1 MKKRIL
7 IKIISFALILITLSG
22 GVIASALTVSAAST
36 ESGEKQYSNVLR
48 LGVKMLEDNPKAR
61 GMILGS
67 FGITELDKEWKNMEQ
82 LKEVKASA
90 PECNQKNDLHN
101 TTLMTMRQQGIID
114 YKIYVRLFGDMQR
127 AESWGAAGRE
137 LGEILKITDKEEYSP
152 ALPILSP
159 YWICK
164 PIFSLYKGLWR
175 RFHDKYV
182 VNRCDGTLFA
192 HLFNNLT
199 SVMNNHYDK
208 VEGLYGRRRCKIDIM
223 AGSMEGEVRKGVWID
238 LKKKQESDRYL
249 SGCLQSLYEPTVPNE
264 MHIDDYESYDDLLL
278 RVEQA
283 LKQNSFLQNDVC
295 KAKGID
301 VKSARSGKIIK

>member
-1 MKKRIL
+1 MDFFRRDPREIYEYAQFSH
-7 IKIISFALILITLSG
+7 IVDVDMF
-22 GVIASALTVSAAST
+22 
-36 ESGEKQYSNVLR
+36 R
-48 LGVKMLEDNPKAR
+48 LGVKMLEENPKAR

-101 TTLMTMRQQGIID
+101 TTLMTMRQQAIID

-152 ALPILSP
+152 ALPILSL

-175 RFHDKYV
+175 RFHDKYI

-199 SVMNNHYDK
+199 STINNHYDK
-208 VEGLYGRRRCKIDIM
+208 IEGLYGRRRCKIDIM
-223 AGSMEGEVRKGVWID
+223 AGSMEGNVRKGVWID

-283 LKQNSFLQNDVC
+283 LKQHSFLQNDVC